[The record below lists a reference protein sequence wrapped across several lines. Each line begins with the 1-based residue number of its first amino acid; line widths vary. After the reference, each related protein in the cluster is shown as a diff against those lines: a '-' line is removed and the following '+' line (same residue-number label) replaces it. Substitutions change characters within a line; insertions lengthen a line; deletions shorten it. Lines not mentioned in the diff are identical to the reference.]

1 MLALASATAGAG
13 PSDPIAEL
21 EARQKA
27 LFERTA
33 PSVVFISR
41 GSAMGSGF
49 FVEPRLILTN
59 AHVVKGREKVD
70 VVLHDGRRVEGMVVE
85 RAVDDVDLA
94 LIEIATEGKPLEL
107 DAKGELQVGT
117 WVASVGHGMGG
128 VWSYTTGMIS
138 NIYPNGAE
146 RPVFQTQIPLNP
158 GASGGPIFD
167 RRGMVLGIVM
177 SGIEDSN
184 SINFA
189 IRSAVAFQS
198 LPRLSG
204 KCECLVIEA
213 PAGASVFIDGVLRG
227 KGPRVVIPAVARTY
241 SVFRTDG
248 DSIIERKA
256 TFPKQRVVDLR

>member
-1 MLALASATAGAG
+1 
-13 PSDPIAEL
+13 
-21 EARQKA
+21 
-27 LFERTA
+27 
-33 PSVVFISR
+33 
-41 GSAMGSGF
+41 MGSGF

-189 IRSAVAFQS
+189 IRRYPFGE
-198 LPRLSG
+198 PRS
-204 KCECLVIEA
+204 
-213 PAGASVFIDGVLRG
+213 
-227 KGPRVVIPAVARTY
+227 
-241 SVFRTDG
+241 
-248 DSIIERKA
+248 
-256 TFPKQRVVDLR
+256 